1 MLQMW
6 PTACTGHLPTMLQQS
21 SQVSATH
28 PSAYILVPAEPRH
41 MHVHCCLSSMVKPV
55 LSSTVVVGSSIR
67 VCLLLYS
74 FSFSWHDTCITTTT
88 EAAMKHV
95 IGYEDPAALLLV

>member
-1 MLQMW
+1 MLQTW
-6 PTACTGHLPTMLQQS
+6 PMACTGHLPTMLQLS

-28 PSAYILVPAEPRH
+28 PSAYIMVPPKLRH
-41 MHVHCCLSSMVKPV
+41 MHVHCCLSCTAKPV

-74 FSFSWHDTCITTTT
+74 FSFSWHEPCMTTT

-95 IGYEDPAALLLV
+95 IGYGDQAALLLV